1 MGYSFI
7 LQLLST
13 QCTGFPLL
21 CIYKEEHDPM
31 NDSEYYFRTFYN
43 GMKHITVGDIDG
55 FYQCIK
61 STTTTQFQAYMK
73 KWLNKHLE
81 E

>member
-1 MGYSFI
+1 
-7 LQLLST
+7 
-13 QCTGFPLL
+13 
-21 CIYKEEHDPM
+21 
-31 NDSEYYFRTFYN
+31 
-43 GMKHITVGDIDG
+43 MKYITIGEINT

-61 STTTTQFQAYMK
+61 STTTTQFQAYME